1 MLIIKITLA
10 LFFMSTNSFNNSQ
23 SKYDPEYNSS
33 NDKSTLEEITNTDI
47 DKAIK
52 PDDKFTPAAAYEI
65 WANDKSDENFS
76 NLYKTLR
83 PTIQYALA
91 SNNAVGDSLIET
103 KAKVLAAKAIKNY
116 DPSYGNS
123 LPTYLSGQL
132 QKLTRITRDLRSPI
146 KVPERQLYE
155 AAELART
162 EEEWKEDHGGK
173 EPTVSD
179 LADKMG
185 VSIKKIENIRKQF
198 MKQVSESKYFSGA
211 TSEDDTSSNAEQAA
225 SETSYTKEAIGYVYN
240 DLGYRDKKILEY
252 TTGYGGSDILSPA
265 EISKKLN
272 ISQSQ
277 VSRIN
282 AKLANRIFDTERT
295 LEKIYS

>member
-10 LFFMSTNSFNNSQ
+10 LLFMSTNSFNNSQ

-52 PDDKFTPAAAYEI
+52 PDDKFTPATAYEI
-65 WANDKSDENFS
+65 WVNDKSDENFS

-132 QKLTRITRDLRSPI
+132 QKLTRIARDLRSPI
-146 KVPERQLYE
+146 KIPERHLYE